1 MIKQSPQEIAELI
14 SPYVTMS
21 KENIVKAL
29 QEDTAFV
36 WLNRMMDAEKSK
48 AVQQVIKD
56 NHIVGLNFVEE
67 SKRYYPNAAY

>member
-1 MIKQSPQEIAELI
+1 
-14 SPYVTMS
+14 MS

-56 NHIVGLNFVEE
+56 NHIVGLNFVE
-67 SKRYYPNAAY
+67 SLSTTIQMAY